1 MENKYVYCI
10 LCGAENN
17 PQAKFCTK
25 CGQPMEQKDDDIV
38 TYVTE
43 KVKGEIKNNITD
55 KAQNAFLALLEKFV
69 NSYLY
74 GIVLSIS
81 IVMAATTVF
90 AGGGSSDITEF
101 NNSNLLYEPNMEVI
115 RVDTDLMRLG
125 INYYYGVAYDENQN
139 IIGSYVCENWPG
151 MYDYSRYQVRIYD
164 ENDNLIAD
172 EADMDEQM
180 GCIPLKNLN
189 CRVEI
194 FEPYMDYIQRTVTTF
209 YPTGEVESQATYD
222 GEGDMHLEVYFK
234 SGARKEISNTVKTD
248 SGDIK
253 FDSDTYNENGDLVGM
268 YSEINGKPDRRREI
282 VYGDNY
288 EYTYIY
294 DYDESGAEFMTNQ
307 YVIEYDENGREIKRG
322 WLNADG
328 TPDEVSYMTYYDSG
342 AMKTSDS
349 YNGEILTHHTE
360 YAEDGS
366 KSVYYYADG
375 KVYNIIYYDA
385 NGGFIKEEK
394 IN

>member
-1 MENKYVYCI
+1 M
-10 LCGAENN
+10 
-17 PQAKFCTK
+17 
-25 CGQPMEQKDDDIV
+25 
-38 TYVTE
+38 
-43 KVKGEIKNNITD
+43 
-55 KAQNAFLALLEKFV
+55 
-69 NSYLY
+69 
-74 GIVLSIS
+74 
-81 IVMAATTVF
+81 
-90 AGGGSSDITEF
+90 
-101 NNSNLLYEPNMEVI
+101 
-115 RVDTDLMRLG
+115 
-125 INYYYGVAYDENQN
+125 
-139 IIGSYVCENWPG
+139 
-151 MYDYSRYQVRIYD
+151 
-164 ENDNLIAD
+164 
-172 EADMDEQM
+172 
-180 GCIPLKNLN
+180 
-189 CRVEI
+189 EI

-360 YAEDGS
+360 YGEDGS

>member
-1 MENKYVYCI
+1 MENKNVYCI

-25 CGQPMEQKDDDIV
+25 CGQPMEQKDNDIA
-38 TYVTE
+38 TYLSDKAKE
-43 KVKGEIKNNITD
+43 KVKESVTD

-74 GIVLSIS
+74 GVVLSIS
-81 IVMAATTVF
+81 IVMAATAVF

-101 NNSNLLYEPNMEVI
+101 DNSNLMFEPNMEVI
-115 RVDTDLMRLG
+115 RIDTDLMRLSTS
-125 INYYYGVAYDENQN
+125 YYYGVAYDENQN

-151 MYDYSRYQVRIYD
+151 QYDYSPYQVRIYD

-172 EADMDEQM
+172 ETDMDEQM
-180 GCIPLKNLN
+180 RCIPLKNLN

-194 FEPYMDYIQRTVTTF
+194 SEPYMDYIQRTVTTF
-209 YPTGEVESQATYD
+209 YPTGEVKNQATYD
-222 GEGDMHLEVYFK
+222 GEDNMHNTIYYE
-234 SGARKEISNTVKTD
+234 SGRVKEESNTVKTD
-248 SGDIK
+248 PGDIK
-253 FDSDTYNENGDLVGM
+253 FDSITYNENGDAIGY

-282 VYGDNY
+282 VYGTNY
-288 EYTYIY
+288 EYTYMY

-307 YVIEYDENGREIKRG
+307 YVIEYDKNGREIKRG

-328 TPDEVSYMTYYDSG
+328 SPDEISYMTYYDSG
-342 AMKTSDS
+342 AIKTSDTYS
-349 YNGEILTHHTE
+349 GERLTHHTE

-366 KSVYYYADG
+366 KIVYYYSEG
-375 KVYNIIYYDA
+375 KVYNIMYYDA

-394 IN
+394 IS

>member
-25 CGQPMEQKDDDIV
+25 CGQPMEQKDDDIAG
-38 TYVTE
+38 YITE
-43 KVKGEIKNNITD
+43 KVKGKIKDNITD

-172 EADMDEQM
+172 ESDMDEQM
-180 GCIPLKNLN
+180 GCITLKNLN

-222 GEGDMHLEVYFK
+222 GEGNMHLEVYFK

-253 FDSDTYNENGDLVGM
+253 FDSETYNENGDLVGM

-322 WLNADG
+322 WLNPDG
-328 TPDEVSYMTYYDSG
+328 SPDEVSYMTYYDSG
-342 AMKTSDS
+342 AIKTSDS
-349 YNGEILTHHTE
+349 YNGERLTHHSE

-366 KSVYYYADG
+366 ETVYYYADG

>member
-25 CGQPMEQKDDDIV
+25 CGQPMEQKDDDIAG
-38 TYVTE
+38 YITE
-43 KVKGEIKNNITD
+43 KVKGKIKDNITD

-81 IVMAATTVF
+81 IVMAAATVF

-115 RVDTDLMRLG
+115 RVDTDLMKLG
-125 INYYYGVAYDENQN
+125 INYYYGVAYDEKQN

-349 YNGEILTHHTE
+349 YNGERLTHHTE
-360 YAEDGS
+360 YTEDGS
-366 KSVYYYADG
+366 KTVYYYADG
-375 KVYNIIYYDA
+375 RVYNIIYYDA